1 MEIKIGA
8 LEGESVDRRTRIDIL
23 TDEEEKI
30 RVEREELEMEK
41 QRKDV
46 GDIFVNSIAKYLL
59 SHFAICFIPASY
71 SFSLV
76 IY

>member
-46 GDIFVNSIAKYLL
+46 IDFFVNSIAKYL
-59 SHFAICFIPASY
+59 F
-71 SFSLV
+71 SFFCCLLHTCLL
-76 IY
+76 